1 MENVLEKII
10 AQKKK
15 DLKVIK
21 KKNSLTSIDNKIK
34 SIDYFLD
41 FKKTLINR
49 EKKNQVSL
57 IAEIKK
63 ASPSAGVII
72 KNFTIDPAELNITN
86 KNTENLK
93 GRNAEYNAKKIIDI
107 YKGADNEF
115 SDSVALNVAAGLI
128 VSSKEK
134 NFKTAYEFTKQHLK
148 SGKVFDHLK
157 KIQTI

>member
-15 DLKVIK
+15 ELKVIK

-72 KNFTIDPAELNITN
+72 KNFNPVNIANLYSENNATCLSVLTEEKFFLGNLNYIN
-86 KNTENLK
+86 DI
-93 GRNAEYNAKKIIDI
+93 KK
-107 YKGADNEF
+107 K
-115 SDSVALNVAAGLI
+115 LN
-128 VSSKEK
+128 
-134 NFKTAYEFTKQHLK
+134 YQY
-148 SGKVFDHLK
+148 
-157 KIQTI
+157 